1 MKLNNE
7 TLETVSETKLLGTI
21 LSSDLKWD
29 RNTQNIVKRAYGR
42 MELIRKLS
50 GFGAPTNDLKTV
62 YLTFI
67 GSLCEQSCSVWN
79 SSLTLENE
87 QDLERIQKVALKII
101 LKEKYR
107 NYQHALN
114 LLDLDT
120 LKERRDQLSLVLAK
134 KCLYNPKMK
143 NLFPLNN
150 RTHIMKPRKYENF
163 QVLLA
168 NTERMKRSPIIH
180 MQNLLNDNVRQR
192 MDQHQ
197 LWNI

>member
-1 MKLNNE
+1 
-7 TLETVSETKLLGTI
+7 
-21 LSSDLKWD
+21 
-29 RNTQNIVKRAYGR
+29 
-42 MELIRKLS
+42 MELIRKL
-50 GFGAPTNDLKTV
+50 FGLGSPTNDLKTV

-67 GSLCEQSCSVWN
+67 RSLCEQSCSVWN
-79 SSLTLENE
+79 EQNE

-120 LKERRDQLSLVLAK
+120 LKERRDQLSLVFAK
-134 KCLYNPKMK
+134 KCLSNPKMK
-143 NLFPLNN
+143 NLFPPNN
-150 RTHIMKPRKYENF
+150 RTHIMKPRKYEHF
-163 QVLLA
+163 QVLHA

-197 LWNI
+197 LWNN